1 MPTRTVGAD
10 PSLGHEHRLGCLRGL
25 LGASVVGDPGL
36 EVTSTG
42 DHAFNGCSA
51 LASVAIPASVT
62 QISEHAFLGCPAL
75 PAEEE
80 GALRARYG
88 DHIFEDD
95 Y

>member
-1 MPTRTVGAD
+1 MLIPASVTNIG
-10 PSLGHEHRLGCLRGL
+10 
-25 LGASVVGDPGL
+25 LGAF
-36 EVTSTG
+36 E
-42 DHAFNGCSA
+42 GCSA
-51 LASVAIPASVT
+51 LALLAIPASVT